1 MPASRT
7 DVACWP
13 GADVDPGVK
22 SARGFDIQF
31 FSANS
36 TTDPCEPVNGVIDL
50 AEDDGATSAH
60 DCKSEVAR
68 LRRRTPGGVVVRKS
82 HDQRYG
88 PNQSNL

>member
-1 MPASRT
+1 MSFHRFNQR
-7 DVACWP
+7 VFQQNWP

-50 AEDDGATSAH
+50 AEDDGATS
-60 DCKSEVAR
+60 
-68 LRRRTPGGVVVRKS
+68 P
-82 HDQRYG
+82 
-88 PNQSNL
+88 